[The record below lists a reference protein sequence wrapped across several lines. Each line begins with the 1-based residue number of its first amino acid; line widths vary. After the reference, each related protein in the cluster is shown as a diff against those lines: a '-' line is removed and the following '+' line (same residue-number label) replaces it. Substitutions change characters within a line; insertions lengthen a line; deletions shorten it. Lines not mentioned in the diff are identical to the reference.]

1 MSYLNKTY
9 CLDRSNKFGIFQ
21 HDDDDSETIQENSM
35 TSFCKK
41 DDVFKPIFN
50 NLTEFLNCL
59 PKEISL
65 MIWGYISQNIKDDI
79 IFSRNIRIIKN
90 LKVFVSPVN
99 FCHYHP
105 KYHVYEEFLRKIPL
119 PNLLQYIKNSKI
131 SKFYKVFKKKTL
143 NNKIDEEYNNLKKI
157 FKNSQNR
164 YDINNY
170 CKKEAIIDILAIFL
184 YELSPHNVRY
194 KTINQFVITD
204 NYLKFSISKIP
215 IKRTTEMG
223 NAFNVIISSL
233 LYFNKIKII

>member
-9 CLDRSNKFGIFQ
+9 CLDRSNKFGIFE
-21 HDDDDSETIQENSM
+21 DDDDSETIQENSM
-35 TSFCKK
+35 TSFGKK
-41 DDVFKPIFN
+41 DNVFKPNFN

-65 MIWGYISQNIKDDI
+65 MVWGYISQNIKDDM

-99 FCHYHP
+99 FCQYHP
-105 KYHVYEEFLRKIPL
+105 KCHVYEEFLRKIPL

-131 SKFYKVFKKKTL
+131 SKFYKVFKKKIL
-143 NNKIDEEYNNLKKI
+143 NNKIDDQYYYLKKI
-157 FKNSQNR
+157 FKNSQSR
-164 YDINNY
+164 DYM
-170 CKKEAIIDILAIFL
+170 KKRAIIDILAIFL

-194 KTINQFVITD
+194 RTIKRIVVVD
-204 NYLKFSISKIP
+204 NYLKFSISKIH
-215 IKRTTEMG
+215 IKRTAEMG
-223 NAFNVIISSL
+223 NAFNIIISSL